1 MEKHFP
7 RISEKGKL
15 REVYPNFREFH
26 TGTILF
32 HVILRSAEFP
42 LFRKLSG
49 AVSAISW

>member
-15 REVYPNFREFH
+15 REVYPNFQEFH

-32 HVILRSAEFP
+32 HVILGGI
-42 LFRKLSG
+42 SG
-49 AVSAISW
+49 IFEN